1 MSETMIAPVAEIWLR
16 AIGTALAGVSIAF
29 AGYMLAYGGGKVRV
43 NGIDHLAI
51 FAQPR
56 GAGGGGVTE
65 IARAPEGQPLAALA
79 GSGVDREANA
89 QPEPQ
94 PARIVAARPGRVWL
108 MIGGAIRSA
117 GPRDDVPGV
126 GRIGA
131 IVPRDGGWALLDDK
145 GTTLLSV
152 AKEANGAELFSHNRI
167 FE

>member
-1 MSETMIAPVAEIWLR
+1 MIGTGPEIWIR
-16 AIGTALAGVSIAF
+16 AVGMALAGVSIAF
-29 AGYMLAYGGGKVRV
+29 AGYMLACGGGKVRV

-56 GAGGGGVTE
+56 GPVGSGDNR
-65 IARAPEGQPLAALA
+65 IARSPESNPLDALA
-79 GSGVDREANA
+79 GSIVDREANA
-89 QPEPQ
+89 ESDLAQ
-94 PARIVAARPGRVWL
+94 ARIVAARPGRVWL

-131 IVPRDGGWALLDDK
+131 IVKRDDGWAVVDDK
-145 GTTLLSV
+145 GTTLLTV
-152 AKEANGAELFSHNRI
+152 ANGANGAELFSRNRI

>member
-1 MSETMIAPVAEIWLR
+1 MIAPGPEIWLR
-16 AIGTALAGVSIAF
+16 AVGTALAGVSIAF

-56 GAGGGGVTE
+56 GPGGGVTE
-65 IARAPEGQPLAALA
+65 IAREAESQPLDASA
-79 GSGVDREANA
+79 GSRVDREADA

-145 GTTLLSV
+145 GTTLLSL
-152 AKEANGAELFSHNRI
+152 AKEANGAELFVRNRI